1 MQIKFPDEDV
11 FNNLKKGSV
20 LYFINEKFEGR
31 GKDIPHFYVLLNTP
45 INGSLILVMV
55 HASSQLNRIQS
66 IESSEPD
73 RTLIY
78 VESGEYT
85 KFTKSTVFDCN
96 VIPPM
101 TKEKFMEKYDKDQ
114 IEIKSD
120 ISALR
125 VCTLQKGVL
134 KSRKIELRSKKIIEN
149 ETEQCNKMS

>member
-1 MQIKFPDEDV
+1 MQIKFPAEDV
-11 FNNLKKGSV
+11 FNNLKKGIV
-20 LYFINEKFEGR
+20 LRFINEKLEGR

-73 RTLIY
+73 GTLVY
-78 VESGEYT
+78 VGIGEYT
-85 KFTKSTVFDCN
+85 EFIKSTVFDCN
-96 VIPPM
+96 VITPM
-101 TKEKFMEKYDKDQ
+101 TKEKFIEKYGKDQ

-120 ISALR
+120 ISALI

-134 KSRKIELRSKKIIEN
+134 KSRKIELRYKKIIEN
-149 ETEQCNKMS
+149 ETEQCNKVS